1 MKWTTALGWL
11 FALLASAPC
20 QAARTGAEP
29 LIDPVD
35 SPWHPQA
42 PAIEQPL
49 WPDALAI
56 APPATT
62 GAERFGR
69 SPGTVAGQPV
79 TMVQRVSRP
88 SMSIYRPSVA
98 NSGAAI
104 VVFPGGGYRVLAI
117 DLEGTEVCDWLVGQ
131 GITCVLLKY
140 RVPGSGPYWADECNC
155 RRIPDVPMALQDAQR
170 AIALLRDQAHDLG
183 IDPHRV
189 GVIGFSA
196 GGRMV
201 ADVSNAPARSY
212 DAVDAADQQA
222 TRPDFALA
230 LYPGHLWDKD
240 KPGLTLDAG
249 VQIAADS
256 PPTFILQAG
265 DDPTDDVRH
274 SMTYYLAL
282 QQAGIPAELHL
293 YPDGGH
299 AFGLRV
305 SNTPLAEWPSLA
317 RAWLHEIGV
326 LSDSAI
332 VPAE

>member
-1 MKWTTALGWL
+1 
-11 FALLASAPC
+11 
-20 QAARTGAEP
+20 
-29 LIDPVD
+29 
-35 SPWHPQA
+35 
-42 PAIEQPL
+42 
-49 WPDALAI
+49 
-56 APPATT
+56 
-62 GAERFGR
+62 
-69 SPGTVAGQPV
+69 
-79 TMVQRVSRP
+79 
-88 SMSIYRPSVA
+88 MSIYRPSVA
-98 NSGAAI
+98 NSDAAI

-170 AIALLRDQAHDLG
+170 AIALLRAQAHDLG